1 MRTLRLPLT
10 LAGLLLISTGASAQY
25 TCMGTFVKKTDAYE
39 KGARTTV
46 YDYYYRNGVL
56 QYGIPRTGYIDGTLI
71 RLDKDCVL
79 ERLERR
85 LDLET
90 VR

>member
-1 MRTLRLPLT
+1 MKMRVPNMTFV
-10 LAGLLLISTGASAQY
+10 ALLLSSTMVHAQY
-25 TCMGTFVKKTDAYE
+25 VCMGTFVKKTDEYE
-39 KGARTTV
+39 KGFRTTV

-56 QYGIPRTGYIDGTLI
+56 QFGIPKTGYIDAKLI
-71 RLDKDCVL
+71 RLDKNCVL

>member
-1 MRTLRLPLT
+1 MRSLSLNLT
-10 LAGLLLISTGASAQY
+10 FVGVLLVSTPATAQY
-25 TCMGTFVKKTDAYE
+25 VCMGTFVKKTEAYE
-39 KGARTTV
+39 KGFRTTV

-56 QYGIPRTGYIDGTLI
+56 QYGIPKTGYVEGQLI

>member
-1 MRTLRLPLT
+1 MKKFILHM
-10 LAGLLLISTGASAQY
+10 ACVALLLSSTAAPAQY
-25 TCMGTFVKKTDAYE
+25 VCMGAFVKKTDEYE
-39 KGARTTV
+39 KGFRTTI

-56 QYGIPRTGYIDGTLI
+56 QYGVPKTGYVDARLI
-71 RLDKDCVL
+71 RLDKGCVL

>member
-1 MRTLRLPLT
+1 MRSLSLHLT
-10 LAGLLLISTGASAQY
+10 FIGVLLISSPATAQY
-25 TCMGTFVKKTDAYE
+25 VCMGTFVKKTEAYE
-39 KGARTTV
+39 KGFRTTV

-56 QYGIPRTGYIDGTLI
+56 QYGIPKTGYVEGKLI

>member
-1 MRTLRLPLT
+1 MKMRVLNITFV
-10 LAGLLLISTGASAQY
+10 ALLLSSTTVYAQY
-25 TCMGTFVKKTDAYE
+25 VCMGTFIKKTDEYE
-39 KGARTTV
+39 KGFRTTV

-56 QYGIPRTGYIDGTLI
+56 QYGVPKTGYVDAKLI